1 MIAGS
6 PPATR
11 AAERIALIIN
21 PHATVSTPGVRTHVA
36 HTLAPLGVEWTEV
49 TRAPGDAGRMAR
61 DCARSGATVVVTLG
75 GDGTVA
81 DVAGAL
87 AGGPTALAPLPGG
100 NANVFSRALGW
111 PGTVDDALP
120 PLMAALRTPR
130 RTLRL
135 GRLRGDGLD
144 HVFVV
149 NCGVGLDAATV
160 EWIENRPRLKRRL
173 RQAGFA
179 LGAVAATAHSRG
191 APRLRVAADGAD
203 PVDLVTVLAACGSP
217 YTYLRSRPLDLV
229 PGADFDGSLR
239 WTGLRDIQPSQ
250 IMRLVADLARGRP
263 MPGDHPSLV
272 TGGVETA
279 LTVTADTPAPVQADG
294 EVLGHHTAVRIE
306 PGPTLE
312 VLDVDGP

>member
-1 MIAGS
+1 MIAGR
-6 PPATR
+6 PPAAPQADR
-11 AAERIALIIN
+11 VALIIN
-21 PHATVSTPGVRTHVA
+21 PHATVSTPAVRTHVA
-36 HTLAPLGVEWTEV
+36 HTLAAVGVEWTEL
-49 TRAPGDAGRMAR
+49 TRGPGDAGRLAHE
-61 DCARSGATVVVTLG
+61 CARAGATVVVTLG

-111 PGTVDDALP
+111 SGAVDEALP
-120 PLMAALRTPR
+120 SLLAALRAPR
-130 RTLRL
+130 RTLNL
-135 GRLRGDGLD
+135 GRLRADGLD

-160 EWIENRPRLKRRL
+160 EWVEDRPRLKRRL

-179 LGAVAATAHSRG
+179 LGAVAATTGGRG
-191 APRLRVAADGAD
+191 AAHLHVVADDAE
-203 PVDLVTVLAACGSP
+203 PVDVVTLLAACGSP

-239 WTGLRDIQPSQ
+239 WTGLRDIRPDHV
-250 IMRLVADLARGRP
+250 MRLMAEVARGRP
-263 MPGDHPSLV
+263 LPEHPSLV

-279 LTVTADTPAPVQADG
+279 LTVTADEPAPVQADG
-294 EVLGHHTAVRIE
+294 EVLGRHTSVRIE

-312 VLDVDGP
+312 VVDVRGP